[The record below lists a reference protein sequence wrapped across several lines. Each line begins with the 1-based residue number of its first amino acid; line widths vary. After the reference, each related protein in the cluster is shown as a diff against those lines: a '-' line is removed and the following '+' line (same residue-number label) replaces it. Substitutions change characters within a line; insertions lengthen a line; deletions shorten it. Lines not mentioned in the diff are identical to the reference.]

1 MRKDRL
7 IDDVLGDESLLS
19 PSELYDT
26 SFKNA
31 LVGGYDKDEVDDY
44 LERVAD
50 TMEKLMNRVRALK
63 EELEGQR
70 TKMEEIRDMESTL
83 RNALISSQKFGENIE
98 EAARLEAEAVIKM
111 AHAERETLLG
121 SARRLPDELQREINQ
136 LRAERDR
143 LRTDMRA
150 VLAAHSALLMEIPTA
165 EAVQQVIQEQAEG
178 FREAYGENPP
188 QFDKEVE
195 S

>member
-1 MRKDRL
+1 MRKDRM
-7 IDDVLGDESLLS
+7 IEDVLGDEALLS

-31 LVGGYDKDEVDDY
+31 LVGGYDKEEVNDY

-50 TMEKLMNRVRALK
+50 TMEKLMHRVRSLK
-63 EELEGQR
+63 DELDAQR
-70 TKMEEIRDMESTL
+70 TKMDEIRDMESTL
-83 RNALISSQKFGENIE
+83 RNALITSQKFGENIE
-98 EAARLEAEAVIKM
+98 EASRLEAQAILKM
-111 AHAERETLLG
+111 AHAERD
-121 SARRLPDELQREINQ
+121 SIVQAARQLPDDLGREIEA
-136 LRAERDR
+136 LRTERDR
-143 LRTDMRA
+143 LRADMRA

-165 EAVQQVIQEQAEG
+165 EAVQRIIQEQAEG

-188 QFDKEVE
+188 QFDREVE